1 MQYIEALTTY
11 TDHQGQRS
19 VFLAGGISDCYDW
32 QAEVAQMLAETQ
44 LIVLNP
50 RRANFPIHDPSQS
63 QLQIQWEY
71 EHLRKASAILFWF
84 PSETLCP
91 ITLYELGTWSN
102 SEKPIFIGVHP
113 NYQRRIDVEIQTR
126 LIRPD
131 VVIVYSLQH
140 LADQLKV
147 YATWQ

>member
-11 TDHQGQRS
+11 IDNQAQRS
-19 VFLAGGISDCYDW
+19 VFLAGGISGCYDW
-32 QAEVAQMLAETQ
+32 QADVSQMLAETS
-44 LIVLNP
+44 LVVLNP
-50 RRANFPIHDPSQS
+50 RRANFPINDPSQS
-63 QLQIQWEY
+63 QLQIQWEH

-84 PSETLCP
+84 PPETLCP

-102 SEKPIFIGVHP
+102 SQKPIFIGVHP

-131 VVIVYSLQH
+131 IIIVYSIPH
-140 LADQLKV
+140 LVDQLKA
-147 YATWQ
+147 YATP